1 MILNKEISK
10 MKFIDFAKTLKNIY
24 NKLSYIYYILESK
37 KEKFY
42 VNNKKFKYIIKLK
55 KCLRKLIISKK
66 TL

>member
-24 NKLSYIYYILESK
+24 NKLSYIYNILENK

-42 VNNKKFKYIIKLK
+42 VNNKKFKYIIK
-55 KCLRKLIISKK
+55 
-66 TL
+66 

>member
-55 KCLRKLIISKK
+55 KMFKK
-66 TL
+66 INNF